1 MGSMYCSSMA
11 MRFILVNFVNSYVID
26 CFIYNIYD
34 IFCYF
39 LYMTSLVL
47 LDALANVHFAPFEFL
62 QLRRC
67 MGYACTL

>member
-1 MGSMYCSSMA
+1 MGSMYCSSMV
-11 MRFILVNFVNSYVID
+11 MRFILVYFMNSYVIVY
-26 CFIYNIYD
+26 FIYNIYD
-34 IFCYF
+34 VFCYF

-47 LDALANVHFAPFEFL
+47 LDALANVHFDPFQFL